1 MGNNKDRVRCRSP
14 PEGKE
19 RGFGLEDIL
28 KRKVTLDTDIMEFL
42 LIAGWNTWGSSI
54 YRNATVGLSQKLREY
69 VNEKREGLSMGEK
82 MMERR
87 FVHAIISAGYSKG
100 EPKTLRDLK
109 IEIEKE
115 GLSRLR
121 GIHYKTLA
129 HLNETFK
136 KYRIEPIK
144 VGGRYIT
151 AKTLKKY
158 GLEPAK
164 KVSLYTGLN

>member
-1 MGNNKDRVRCRSP
+1 MAKDNQEIRCRSP

-19 RGFGLEDIL
+19 RGFGLEDIV
-28 KRKVTLDTDIMEFL
+28 KQDVTLDTNIMDFL

-69 VNEKREGLSMGEK
+69 VNEKKEGLSMGEK

-87 FVHAIISAGYSKG
+87 FVHAIILAGYSKR

-109 IEIEKE
+109 IIIEKE
-115 GLSRLR
+115 GLGRLC

-151 AKTLKKY
+151 AKILKKY

-164 KVSLYTGLN
+164 KVSLYTGLK